1 MIIIEAED
9 EKKLDIYLADLEVQ
23 VVLEVPVLNHL
34 MNRFYNNIYKVL
46 QVNEVHELSC
56 STQ

>member
-1 MIIIEAED
+1 MSTIEAGD
-9 EKKLDIYLADLEVQ
+9 GKKLDIDLADLEVQ

-46 QVNEVHELSC
+46 QVN
-56 STQ
+56 

>member
-9 EKKLDIYLADLEVQ
+9 EKKLDIYLEVQ

-34 MNRFYNNIYKVL
+34 MNRFYL
-46 QVNEVHELSC
+46 QSVTS
-56 STQ
+56 